1 MVMKMRYLKEKVS
14 FQYEVNKSIFIAVI
28 YPVNDVNDLNK
39 SLEDAKVSY
48 PKATHYCSASL
59 LGDHQEQQT
68 ADDDGEPS
76 RTAGIPILDVLKHHD
91 VTNILCVVIRY
102 FGGIKLGG
110 GGLIRA
116 YTKAAAEVMRKAS
129 FYEKKYVP
137 TFKITFH
144 YKDIDT
150 IDHFLNEKAIVTSK
164 TFTETITY
172 TFYLKPDILSIAEIS
187 YLLINQENLEP
198 ELLFI
203 EA

>member
-59 LGDHQEQQT
+59 LGDHQEHQT

-144 YKDIDT
+144 YKDIDA
-150 IDHFLNEKAIVTSK
+150 IDRFLNEKAIVTSK